1 MRRFNDATRFG
12 LIPSAACAMAVIT
25 AFGLAAP
32 AAQAHISY
40 TNRNFG
46 VVTSGGSTISG
57 QSVSSSFG
65 WADAT
70 DADWGDTHRTRVFRF
85 TVSAPTSVQITA
97 ERVNLPVG
105 NASGQQTG
113 AHDVLLPALSL
124 YAGLSH
130 TSSPLAHDEAALSV
144 EWLVGQFGS
153 DQGSGLGGSGKE
165 GSLNGLGDWSIGNS
179 LNDWPLP
186 SDPSDSLRSFAFVG
200 YAADG
205 TAANFGST
213 PGLAGDGLAD
223 GLVTKTFVNLAP
235 GDYSLFVGGASYD
248 AQLSETPT
256 FGANGNAY
264 PTYGIAVTVAAVPEP
279 ASCALVGATAVAALA
294 VRRRRVATSV

>member
-1 MRRFNDATRFG
+1 
-12 LIPSAACAMAVIT
+12 LIPSAACAIAVVT
-25 AFGLAAP
+25 ALGLSVP
-32 AAQAHISY
+32 AAHAHISY
-40 TNRNFG
+40 TNRNLG
-46 VVTSGGSTISG
+46 VVASGGSTISG
-57 QSVSSSFG
+57 QTVSSSFG

-85 TVSAPTSVQITA
+85 TVGAPTSVQITA
-97 ERVNLPVG
+97 ERVNLPIG

-113 AHDVLLPALSL
+113 GHDVFLPALSL

-130 TSSPLAHDEAALSV
+130 TSSPLAHDGAALSV
-144 EWLVGQFGS
+144 EWLVSQFGS
-153 DQGSGLGGSGKE
+153 DQGGGVGGSGKE

-179 LNDWPLP
+179 VNDWPLP
-186 SDPSDSLRSFAFVG
+186 SDPADTLRSLEFIG

-213 PGLAGDGLAD
+213 PGLVGDGLAD
-223 GLVTKTFVNLAP
+223 GSVMKTFVNLAP
-235 GDYSLFVGGASYD
+235 GDYSLFVGGANYD
-248 AQLSETPT
+248 AQFSEMPT

-279 ASCALVGATAVAALA
+279 ASFALVGTTGVAALA
-294 VRRRRVATSV
+294 VRRRRVATIV